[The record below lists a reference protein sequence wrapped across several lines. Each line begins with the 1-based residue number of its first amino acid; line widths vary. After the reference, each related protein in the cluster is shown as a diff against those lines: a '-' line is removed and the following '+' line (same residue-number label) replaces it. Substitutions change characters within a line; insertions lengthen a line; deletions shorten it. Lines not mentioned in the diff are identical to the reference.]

1 MKSAVTSLLV
11 ALVFLVFF
19 SCEKDS
25 VEDTY
30 QGRIKRVKYY
40 NSIQDTIVRAIEE
53 YRYDSNN
60 RLIAIESNGGSV
72 KFEYNANNQL
82 IRKCYIN
89 DNPDFNDTITYIYKD
104 GKLVVELQPSD
115 RVNSTSFRMLK
126 TSYEYE
132 KEKLVKMKRYRDAV
146 FEQLS
151 IYEYKDDLLKKE
163 SVYYDS
169 LGVDLIY
176 TRSHYYDEHKKL
188 SFTTCMMHSR
198 WQGNAWMQTIYYFY
212 NQHGD
217 LDLEYA
223 EQSDYISAWIKYC
236 RRYEYD

>member
-1 MKSAVTSLLV
+1 MKSTVTSLLV

-104 GKLVVELQPSD
+104 GKLAVELQPSD
-115 RVNSTSFRMLK
+115 RVNSTSFRMQK

-169 LGVDLIY
+169 L
-176 TRSHYYDEHKKL
+176 E
-188 SFTTCMMHSR
+188 
-198 WQGNAWMQTIYYFY
+198 
-212 NQHGD
+212 
-217 LDLEYA
+217 
-223 EQSDYISAWIKYC
+223 
-236 RRYEYD
+236 